1 MIEIAKTSYA
11 EMEGAAAKA
20 GLTLPIE
27 QTEAWAHYQ
36 ETIDGRMPIGAFIIR
51 RDGNPIAFISL
62 MDFATHGFHFARS
75 AHGPAYVTPPSESE
89 EEEVISA
96 LADYV
101 HHNFRAAKFL
111 RCAIAHEIPQANVVL
126 STVPYDS
133 TVVIDLTGGD
143 DAILSRMK
151 RRGRRDVRKALRECP
166 ATCLD
171 ETESAM
177 KSFAE
182 YYDVMRETGE
192 RDGFNPAPMSDYENM
207 IRILGPEHC
216 RVFAARLGEKVEA
229 WSIVTAN
236 GDTCVYYYAAM
247 RNGAMRMNVTDK
259 LLYFE
264 ACELG
269 RKGFAKYDLMG
280 IGSDFAPSLLG
291 LNLFKTKFTEEI
303 THVAPERDVPL
314 HKTYYRLLLLLKKL
328 RNRGK
333 KQKTADEVKAEK
345 DAHGGKGASDS
356 AAKKNDGAAKNDAA
370 KNAAAAKNTTAADTP
385 KDGADDATKR
395 TK

>member
-1 MIEIAKTSYA
+1 MIDITKTSYA
-11 EMEGAAAKA
+11 QMEDTARKA
-20 GLTLPIE
+20 GVNLPIE
-27 QTEAWAHYQ
+27 QTEVWARYQ

-51 RDGNPIAFISL
+51 RDGDPIAFISL

-89 EEEVISA
+89 ETEVIAA

-133 TVVIDLTGGD
+133 TVVIDITGGD

-151 RRGRRDVRKALRECP
+151 RRGRRDVRKSLRECP

-192 RDGFNPAPMSDYENM
+192 RDGFNPAPMSDYEDM

-236 GDTCVYYYAAM
+236 GDTCVRYYGAM
-247 RNGAMRMNVTDK
+247 RNGAMRMHVTDK
-259 LLYFE
+259 LLYSE

-269 RKGFAKYDLMG
+269 RQGFAKYDLMG

-291 LNLFKTKFTEEI
+291 LNEFKTKFTEEI

-314 HKTYYRLLLLLKKL
+314 HKGYYALLRLAKRIKGSKTEKEALKK
-328 RNRGK
+328 N
-333 KQKTADEVKAEK
+333 EEKAERNAK
-345 DAHGGKGASDS
+345 PQGKA
-356 AAKKNDGAAKNDAA
+356 
-370 KNAAAAKNTTAADTP
+370 
-385 KDGADDATKR
+385 DATPQSDAKPQTD
-395 TK
+395 TKPQGEESHTK

>member
-1 MIEIAKTSYA
+1 MIDITKTSYA
-11 EMEGAAAKA
+11 QMEDEARKA
-20 GLTLPIE
+20 GVNLPIE
-27 QTEAWAHYQ
+27 QTEVWARYQ

-51 RDGNPIAFISL
+51 RDGDPIAFISL

-89 EEEVISA
+89 EEEVIAA

-133 TVVIDLTGGD
+133 TVVIDITGGD

-151 RRGRRDVRKALRECP
+151 RRGRRDVRKSLRECP

-192 RDGFNPAPMSDYENM
+192 RDGFNPAPMSDYEDM

-236 GDTCVYYYAAM
+236 GDTCVRYYGAM
-247 RNGAMRMNVTDK
+247 RNGAMRMHVTDK
-259 LLYFE
+259 LLYSE

-269 RKGFAKYDLMG
+269 RQGFAKYDLMG

-291 LNLFKTKFTEEI
+291 LNEFKTKFTEEI

-314 HKTYYRLLLLLKKL
+314 HKGYYALLRLAKKIKGSKTEKEALKKNEEKAE
-328 RNRGK
+328 RNAKPQGNAKTQDNAKPQGK
-333 KQKTADEVKAEK
+333 ATQQANANAKPQGTADANT
-345 DAHGGKGASDS
+345 HGEESQ
-356 AAKKNDGAAKNDAA
+356 
-370 KNAAAAKNTTAADTP
+370 
-385 KDGADDATKR
+385 TK
-395 TK
+395 

>member
-27 QTEAWAHYQ
+27 QTEVWAHYQ
-36 ETIDGRMPIGAFIIR
+36 ETIEGRMPIGAFVIK
-51 RDGNPIAFISL
+51 RDGEPIAFLSL
-62 MDFATHGFHFARS
+62 MDFQTHGFHFARS
-75 AHGPAYVTPPSESE
+75 AHGPAYVTPPTAE
-89 EEEVISA
+89 EEQEVIDA

-101 HHNFRAAKFL
+101 HRTFRSVKFL
-111 RCAIAHEIPQANVVL
+111 RCAIAHEIPQASVVL

-133 TVVIDLTGGD
+133 TVVLDLTGGD
-143 DAILSRMK
+143 DAILGRMK
-151 RRGRRDVRKALRECP
+151 RRGRRDVRKALRECS
-166 ATCLD
+166 ATCAD
-171 ETESAM
+171 ETENAM
-177 KSFAE
+177 ASFEE
-182 YYDVMRETGE
+182 YYDVMRETGA
-192 RDGFNPAPMSDYENM
+192 RDGFTPAPISDYEDM

-216 RVFAARLGEKVEA
+216 RVFAARLGEHVEA

-236 GDTCVYYYAAM
+236 GDTCVRYYGAM
-247 RNGAMRMNVTDK
+247 RNGAMRMHVTDK
-259 LLYFE
+259 LLYSE

-269 RKGFAKYDLMG
+269 GQGFAKYDLMG
-280 IGSDFAPSLLG
+280 IGSDFAPSLMG
-291 LNLFKTKFTEEI
+291 LNEFKTKFTEEI

-370 KNAAAAKNTTAADTP
+370 KNAAAAKNATTADTP

>member
-11 EMEGAAAKA
+11 EMESAAAKA

-36 ETIDGRMPIGAFIIR
+36 ETIDGRTPIGAFIIR

-151 RRGRRDVRKALRECP
+151 RRGRRDVRKSLRECP

-385 KDGADDATKR
+385 KDGADDTTKR

>member
-11 EMEGAAAKA
+11 EMESAAAKA

-36 ETIDGRMPIGAFIIR
+36 ETIEGRMPIGAFVIK

-356 AAKKNDGAAKNDAA
+356 AAKKNDGAAKNAA
-370 KNAAAAKNTTAADTP
+370 ATKNATAADTP